1 MLGAVTV
8 TAKNLEIGRVI
19 RASFGERNDVVYLQ
33 HFRRAAC
40 HALPFRAIK
49 KSKNV
54 VNSDVA
60 AILGA
65 AAVAGCVNSLI
76 SGVSLWILGNPV
88 GYDLLHTLLVLGA
101 PAFLVLTVA
110 IMVAFPPCL
119 GAIASLRD
127 KLRVFFIAPLMPLFR
142 LEVCAF
148 RASPAYAPR
157 RDVPIWA
164 WLLDEVGFEAEL
176 YGLRS
181 RDDFHRGEHTR

>member
-1 MLGAVTV
+1 MLGAVAV

-33 HFRRAAC
+33 LFRRAAC

-76 SGVSLWILGNPV
+76 SGVSLWILGDPV
-88 GYDLLHTLLVLGA
+88 GYNLLHALLVLVA
-101 PAFLVLTVA
+101 PAFLVLSVA
-110 IMVAFPPCL
+110 LWVVFAPLL
-119 GAIASLRD
+119 GSLTRLSGE
-127 KLRVFFIAPLMPLFR
+127 LRVSVAALVLDDRTKSRAFDAAASYSSRGHMPL
-142 LEVCAF
+142 
-148 RASPAYAPR
+148 RAGEAR
-157 RDVPIWA
+157 
-164 WLLDEVGFEAEL
+164 EVGFEAEL